1 MILLTG
7 ASGFLGS
14 HILSSLL
21 EKNYSIAI
29 TLRHSSDLSRIKHH
43 LNNTFLTTVFLEE
56 VNLQKFFEQ
65 NKVSTII
72 HTATNYGRGVTP
84 FQDVLKSN
92 LTFPLELLE
101 LALKNGVTLFVNTD
115 SYFNKI
121 NHSYFTL
128 PAYSLS
134 KRNFLDWLKYYSD
147 KMNIV
152 NMQLEHLYGP
162 NDAPS
167 KFTEN
172 LINAV
177 AVDTVASYALT
188 SGNQIRDFIFV
199 TDATS
204 AYVRV
209 LENIDRNLFGLKNY
223 EVGTGYGTSI
233 KEFAE
238 KVKDLSLS
246 KTELQFG
253 RLDQRPDEIEFSTAA
268 NEDLLKL
275 GWYPRVDI
283 ADGISQI
290 IKHSKSVHKDSSG
303 GQE

>member
-7 ASGFLGS
+7 ATGFLGS
-14 HILSSLL
+14 NILSSLL
-21 EKNYSIAI
+21 EKNYSTAI
-29 TLRHSSDLSRIKHH
+29 TLRHASDLSRIKHH
-43 LNNTFLTTVFLEE
+43 LNDTFLTTVLLEND
-56 VNLQKFFEQ
+56 NLQKFFEQ

-72 HTATNYGRGVTP
+72 HAATNYGRGNIP

-121 NHSYFTL
+121 NLSYFTL

-147 KMNIV
+147 KLNIV

-204 AYVRV
+204 AYIKV
-209 LENIDRNLFGLKNY
+209 LENIDRNLFGFKNY
-223 EVGTGYGTSI
+223 EVGTGHGTSI

-238 KVKDLSLS
+238 KVKGLSLS

-253 RLDQRPDEIEFSTAA
+253 HVDQRPDEIERSTAA
-268 NEDLLKL
+268 NKDLLKL
-275 GWYPRVDI
+275 GWYPQVDI

-290 IKHSKSVHKDSSG
+290 IKHSKSVHKDSRG